1 MATVETTTP
10 EAVPSRAR
18 WLGRRMTPN
27 LFSICFGLAG
37 LAEVWQASV
46 SALGTPQAV
55 PDALNI
61 LAAVVWVGL
70 VAVYAAQGMRQIRAD
85 LHDPVFAAFPSLAFV
100 TGMLLSAA
108 LSRHAFSAGRA
119 LVVLFFVLM
128 LLLGGW
134 LTGQWMAAPL
144 ERERMHPG
152 YFLPTVAGGFIGA
165 ATTAQVGLHG
175 LAQASFGIG
184 VLCWVMLGSVILG
197 RLFFTG
203 MLPPPLIPTLAI
215 ELAPPAVGGLAY
227 FTITGGRTDMFAAA
241 LAGYTVL
248 MALVQLRFV
257 PLYRTLS
264 FSPAF
269 WAFAFSYAAAFT
281 DGIVWMDL
289 KHTPGT
295 HFWTVVILVVATGF
309 IGAIA
314 VRTVPLLLK
323 GALFPAKAQ
332 PVPAAPAAN

>member
-1 MATVETTTP
+1 MTAVETTAP
-10 EAVPSRAR
+10 EAVPSRSR

-61 LAAVVWVGL
+61 LTAVVWIGL
-70 VAVYAAQGMRQIRAD
+70 VVLYAAQGLGQIRAD
-85 LHDPVFAAFPSLAFV
+85 LHDAVFAPFPSLAFI

-119 LVVLFFVLM
+119 LVVVFFVLM

-165 ATTAQVGLHG
+165 ATLAQVGLHG
-175 LAQASFGIG
+175 IAEASLGIG
-184 VLCWVMLGSVILG
+184 LVCWALLGSVILN

-203 MLPPPLIPTLAI
+203 MVPPPLIPTLAI

-227 FTITGGRTDMFAAA
+227 FNVSGGRTDIFAAA

-248 MALVQLRFV
+248 MALVQLRFFS
-257 PLYRTLS
+257 LYRTLS
-264 FSPAF
+264 FSGSF

-289 KHTPGT
+289 RHAPGT
-295 HFWTVVILVVATGF
+295 HFWTIVILVVATGF

-323 GALFPAKAQ
+323 GTLFPAKAR